1 MRVLLQK
8 FSIVFIILWIP
19 STVVVPAQTLEVG
32 AEGMGYTRTYVNVD
46 GYAYSFI
53 EPIQYDE
60 DSNLEF
66 LHSLQKMV
74 STSGV
79 CGAVGGMT
87 VNTVPIGTDS
97 LSFRF
102 SADATRI
109 DSVHFVFHNLCGFTR
124 LEISSTSTPGQLI
137 DPSTCIATWTLTCIT
152 NIVAGHRLRFNL
164 NSQTVTDSVR
174 SISSCGTTCAVRQFS
189 YSTTGVELLSTEIPD
204 EIILHQNYPNPFN
217 PSTTI
222 RFSLPRMSDVTMTI
236 FDLLGQEVTIL
247 VDERLAP
254 GLYVFDWNPI
264 GMPSGMYFCHLHA
277 GQYTE
282 TKKLIL
288 VR

>member
-1 MRVLLQK
+1 MRALSQK
-8 FSIVFIILWIP
+8 FFILFAILWIA
-19 STVVVPAQTLEVG
+19 STLVVPAQTLEVG
-32 AEGMGYTRTYVNVD
+32 TEGAGYTRTYVNVD
-46 GYAYSFI
+46 GYEYSFI

-60 DSNLEF
+60 DSRLEF
-66 LHSLQKMV
+66 LHGIQKVV
-74 STSGV
+74 STASV
-79 CGAVGGMT
+79 CGAVGGII

-124 LEISSTSTPGQLI
+124 LEISSTSTPGRLM

-152 NIVAGHRLRFNL
+152 NILAGHRLRFDL

-189 YSTTGVELLSTEIPD
+189 YSTTGVELLSPEIPD

-222 RFSLPRMSDVTMTI
+222 RFSLPRMSDVTLRI
-236 FDLLGQEVTIL
+236 FNLLGQEVKTL

-254 GLYVFDWNPI
+254 GLYEADWNPI
-264 GMPSGMYFCHLHA
+264 GMPSGMYFYHLHA